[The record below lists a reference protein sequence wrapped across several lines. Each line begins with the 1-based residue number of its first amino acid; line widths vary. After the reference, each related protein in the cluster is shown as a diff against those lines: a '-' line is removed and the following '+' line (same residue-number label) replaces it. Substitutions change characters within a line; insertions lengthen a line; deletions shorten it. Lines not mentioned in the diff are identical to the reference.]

1 MAKIYKIYNDEIGS
15 MSYDKAV
22 RARAEIEYQ
31 LQSAR
36 DRLIIV
42 KNRRHKILKKLDKEI
57 ADIEEQISMLCS
69 TIEAIDKC
77 HFNTP
82 DLGYDGKDISDI
94 SDADFDEAF

>member
-1 MAKIYKIYNDEIGS
+1 MAKIYEIYKDEIGS

-31 LQSAR
+31 LQSSR
-36 DRLIIV
+36 DRLIVV

-77 HFNTP
+77 HFNTSE
-82 DLGYDGKDISDI
+82 LESNMENMTDIPETE
-94 SDADFDEAF
+94 FDEVF